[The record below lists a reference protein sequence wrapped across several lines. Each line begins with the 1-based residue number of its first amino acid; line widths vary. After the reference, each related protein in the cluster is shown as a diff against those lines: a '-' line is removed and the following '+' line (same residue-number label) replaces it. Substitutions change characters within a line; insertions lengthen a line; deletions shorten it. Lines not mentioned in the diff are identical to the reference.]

1 MPKDNP
7 VLRVLF
13 HADKQNLHN
22 EHHGRAQSDTNSGY
36 TYRSSPS
43 TICVQLLATL
53 DSGNKNNNKHDFA
66 FGSKTNEHTRSAT
79 CTSNGRDGTCLGQIT
94 LPASWWPS
102 LVGISEGSKGGS
114 SKTSSSKA
122 SLKQPKVNVR
132 VSYLVYET
140 RGQTCKGSEGND
152 FLDS

>member
-1 MPKDNP
+1 M
-7 VLRVLF
+7 RVLF

-79 CTSNGRDGTCLGQIT
+79 CTSNGRDGTCLGHIT

-102 LVGISEGSKGGS
+102 LVGLTESSKGGP

-152 FLDS
+152 FLESLYV

>member
-43 TICVQLLATL
+43 TICVQLLATQ
-53 DSGNKNNNKHDFA
+53 DSGNKNNKHEFA
-66 FGSKTNEHTRSAT
+66 SYLPKTNGNVRSAT
-79 CTSNGRDGTCLGQIT
+79 CASNGRDGTCLGQIT
-94 LPASWWPS
+94 LPASWWPP
-102 LVGISEGSKGGS
+102 LVGVAENLKGRASE
-114 SKTSSSKA
+114 SSSAKA
-122 SLKQPKVNVR
+122 SPKQPKVNVK

-140 RGQTCKGSEGND
+140 REQSCKGGEGN
-152 FLDS
+152 